1 MSGAFLLG
9 AAGALVWLA
18 AIIVLLRVSKRSPA
32 LIVVLSAALVYLAV
46 LVVELAAGQP
56 LAFWPL
62 SAAYGFLTLCVLM
75 AFGALYKSV
84 SLRMLGDLSKAAGW
98 ALPEQELLA
107 RYIEEDSFGRRWR
120 SCSNRDT
127 PNARRKGSRSRARV
141 TASPPP
147 SLGCSRRSPFA
158 RAGEWTALPALM
170 LMSIAARGEHKSF
183 RWLGGAAMRLEA

>member
-1 MSGAFLLG
+1 MQ
-9 AAGALVWLA
+9 LA
-18 AIIVLLRVSKRSPA
+18 QRR
-32 LIVVLSAALVYLAV
+32 
-46 LVVELAAGQP
+46 QP

-107 RYIEEDSFGRRWR
+107 RYIEEDSFGRPVAIVLKQGHAERTAEGLTL
-120 SCSNRDT
+120 S
-127 PNARRKGSRSRARV
+127 RKGHRIA
-141 TASPPP
+141 AA

-158 RAGEWTALPALM
+158 RAGERTALPALM
-170 LMSIAARGEHKSF
+170 LRSIAARGEHKSF

>member
-107 RYIEEDSFGRRWR
+107 RYIEEDSFGRPVAIVLKQGHAERTAEGLTL
-120 SCSNRDT
+120 S
-127 PNARRKGSRSRARV
+127 RKGHR
-141 TASPPP
+141 
-147 SLGCSRRSPFA
+147 
-158 RAGEWTALPALM
+158 
-170 LMSIAARGEHKSF
+170 IAAAIS
-183 RWLGGAAMRLEA
+183 RLQQAFAIRASG